1 MFELFFK
8 YPSAAYAKGDLQFL
22 GGWPVWLL
30 FVLTALAAV
39 GLAWPIWRSG
49 LLRTSRTRAAIL
61 LALQTAFVALLLM
74 MLWQPAL
81 SVPSLRTQQNIVAVV
96 VDNSQS
102 MRTSD
107 AGGRSRLEA
116 AVSSL
121 NSGVLDELR
130 ERFQV
135 RLFQAG
141 AGVDR
146 VDSLAKVDPSA
157 KSTQLGEA
165 LRNVAGEAASLPFGA
180 IIVLSDGADNAGGID
195 LATTEEIRR
204 YRVPVHTVGFGQLH
218 PERDIEVTKVD
229 VPMRTMA
236 GSRVNAT
243 VTLRQYGYA
252 NRPVRITAKD
262 GEKVLASA
270 QATLKADGEDLP
282 VQLMLTTGQAG
293 ARSIQ
298 LSVDPADGES
308 NRDNNS
314 VTRLINVDGI
324 RPRVLYIEGDPKWEY
339 KFIRRA
345 IELDQGLELVSMLRT
360 TQNKVY
366 RQGIKTPD
374 ELQQGFPATVEE
386 LFDYQAVIIGGIE
399 AGAFTPAQ
407 QELLKQFVDRRG
419 GGLLWLAG
427 RSGLSD
433 GGWAA
438 SSLAELMPVAL
449 PNSKNTFRR
458 EPATVRL
465 TEAGRDSVACRL
477 VDDPAKNA
485 ERWKALP
492 YLANYQN
499 PGTPKPGAVVLADF
513 TAGRS
518 NYPLFVTQPYG
529 RGRTAVLA
537 TSGTWRW
544 QMQQPLADGTH
555 ETFWQQML
563 RWLVGGTEGRVIS
576 SLPKS
581 VFSDVA
587 RVPLRAE
594 VRDKN
599 YLPAADAR
607 VEARILGPG
616 GLSETVELRPDE
628 TSPGVYIAEYSAVTP
643 GSYVTEVVAW
653 RGEEE
658 AGRDAISF
666 RREDGVAERFG
677 MGQNRELLQKVSQ
690 STGGRYWKPEEL
702 KKLPE
707 EVTFSESGISV
718 RETRELWNLP
728 LFFLLAI
735 LLRGG
740 EWILRRR
747 WGAV

>member
-1 MFELFFK
+1 MFEFFFK
-8 YPSAAYAKGDLQFL
+8 YPSAAYAKGDLQLL
-22 GGWPVWLL
+22 GAWPVSLL
-30 FVLTALAAV
+30 FLLIVAAAA
-39 GLAWPIWRSG
+39 GLAWPLWRNG
-49 LLRTSRTRAAIL
+49 LLRTNRARAAVL
-61 LALQTAFVALLLM
+61 WTLQTAFIALLLL

-96 VDNSQS
+96 LDNSQS
-102 MRTSD
+102 MQTPD
-107 AGGRSRLEA
+107 VDGKTRLDA
-116 AVSSL
+116 AVSAL
-121 NSGVLDELR
+121 NRGVLDDLR

-135 RLFQAG
+135 RLFRAG
-141 AGVDR
+141 SGVER
-146 VDSLAKVDPSA
+146 IDSLNKLDARAPA
-157 KSTQLGEA
+157 TQLGEA
-165 LRNVAGEAASLPFGA
+165 LRNVTGEAASLPFGA
-180 IIVLSDGADNAGGID
+180 IVLLSDGADNAGGID
-195 LATTEEIRR
+195 LETTEEIRR
-204 YRVPVHTVGFGQLH
+204 YRVPVHSVGFGQLH

-229 VPMRTMA
+229 VPVRTLA

-243 VTLRQYGYA
+243 VTLRQFGFG
-252 NRPVRITAKD
+252 NRPVRVTAKD
-262 GEKVLASA
+262 GDKVLAST
-270 QATLKADGEDLP
+270 QVNLKGDGEDLP

-293 ARSIQ
+293 ARSIA
-298 LSVDPADGES
+298 LSVDPAEGER
-308 NRDNNS
+308 NHDNNA
-314 VTRLINVDGI
+314 VTRLINVDNI

-360 TQNKVY
+360 TQNKIY
-366 RQGIKTPD
+366 RQGIQSPD

-386 LFDYQAVIIGGIE
+386 LFGFQAVIIGGIE
-399 AGAFTPAQ
+399 AGAFSPAQ

-419 GGLLWLAG
+419 GGLLWMGG

-438 SSLAELMPVAL
+438 STLAELMPVTL
-449 PNSKNTFRR
+449 PASKNTFRR

-465 TEAGRDSVACRL
+465 TDAGRDSVACRL
-477 VDDPAKNA
+477 VDDGAKNT

-499 PGTPKPGAVVLADF
+499 PGTPKPGAVVLAEF
-513 TAGRS
+513 LAGRTS
-518 NYPLFVTQPYG
+518 SPLLVTQPYG
-529 RGRTAVLA
+529 RGRTAVLG

-544 QMQQPLADGTH
+544 QMQQPLSDLTH
-555 ETFWQQML
+555 ETFWQQLL
-563 RWLVGGTEGRVIS
+563 RWLVAGTEGQVIS
-576 SLPKS
+576 SLPTS
-581 VFSDVA
+581 VFSDVS

-599 YLPAADAR
+599 YLPAPDAR
-607 VEARILGPG
+607 VEARIMGPG
-616 GLSETVELRPDE
+616 GLSETVELRSDE
-628 TSPGVYIAEYSAVTP
+628 TSPGTYVAEYSAMTP

-677 MGQNRELLQKVSQ
+677 LGQNRDLLQKVSQ
-690 STGGRYWKPEEL
+690 STGGRYWTPEDL

-707 EVTFSESGISV
+707 EITFSESGISV

-728 LFFLLAI
+728 LFFLLAV